1 MELLSSVYTRGVV
14 VLVCI
19 IVMAVAVILVALRC
33 YSLSKQMGEMA
44 NYMVGQERRLR
55 HVEAYLQKV
64 SQSMHAQQQRKK
76 AAPARASSARP
87 AASAQ
92 KQQRAQQVKQP
103 ARQVQGAK
111 MANVSLAGTNEAS
124 KPAAARP
131 SQNSQARRHPSA
143 SIRIPITEAASV
155 RKSAASRGKHAR

>member
-1 MELLSSVYTRGVV
+1 
-14 VLVCI
+14 
-19 IVMAVAVILVALRC
+19 MAVAVILVALRC

-76 AAPARASSARP
+76 AAPAKQQVRP
-87 AASAQ
+87 A
-92 KQQRAQQVKQP
+92 P
-103 ARQVQGAK
+103 
-111 MANVSLAGTNEAS
+111 
-124 KPAAARP
+124 
-131 SQNSQARRHPSA
+131 
-143 SIRIPITEAASV
+143 V